1 MAKQY
6 LIKIYSKLDSRY
18 PSPEWNTYAPRTW
31 AHAKNNLEKMRSLV
45 KDFSKDGN
53 KYAVFV
59 EKPEGTAYED
69 GVKIKFEEQYYLG
82 DLSGY
87 KPKTHIGKQTAAV
100 RDEWKRIARAAL
112 REDPKNGLK
121 KASKIYAAIRK
132 EKGIKLKKKTC

>member
-1 MAKQY
+1 MTMSINRKSKGSKAVASQKKAK
-6 LIKIYSKLDSRY
+6 
-18 PSPEWNTYAPRTW
+18 
-31 AHAKNNLEKMRSLV
+31 SLTL
-45 KDFSKDGN
+45 S
-53 KYAVFV
+53 
-59 EKPEGTAYED
+59 
-69 GVKIKFEEQYYLG
+69 